1 MRRYLYFLA
10 IGLMFSCLQNES
22 NKAVVATDIDQLVSD
37 MTLEE
42 KVHMLHG
49 SGKFTSAGVER
60 LGVPALTSTDGPLGV
75 REEIQNDSWAAAGWD
90 NDFATF
96 FPAGGGLSAT
106 WNLELAEKYGVAIAK
121 KPEQET
127 NMYCWRLQLT
137 LLGHLL
143 EVETLNTLQRTLF

>member
-10 IGLMFSCLQNES
+10 IGLMFSCSQNES

-106 WNLELAEKYGVAIAK
+106 WNLALAEKYGVAIGEEARARNK
-121 KPEQET
+121 HVL
-127 NMYCWRLQLT
+127 CC
-137 LLGHLL
+137 
-143 EVETLNTLQRTLF
+143 